1 MFDAEQR
8 LEVCNERYTRMYGL
22 LPGQLKPGMTISEI
36 LQKRTDAGTYAGEIP
51 ETYVRDLLTVVTSDK
66 PTTKIQELNDG
77 RVIAVKYRPIAG
89 KGWVATHEDITEQRR
104 VQDRVAYM
112 AHHDGLT
119 DLANRVHLTERL
131 TVALADEHERNDLAV
146 LYLDLDRFKEVNDTL
161 GHGSGDELLKHV
173 AERLSECIR
182 ETDLVAR
189 LGGDEF
195 AILQIGGEQPK
206 DATALAA
213 RLLELIGN
221 SFEIDG
227 QQVAVGT
234 SIGIAIAPSDGKEAD
249 HLLRNADLALY
260 RAKSDGRGTYRFF
273 EPEMDRRAQA
283 RRRLEVDLRKALQN
297 GEFELYYQ
305 PLVNL
310 ERDEIGGFEALLRWN
325 HPERGKILPGEFI
338 RLAEE
343 TGLIVPIGAWVLR
356 EACAEATKWPDH
368 LKVSVNVSAVQFK
381 GAGLATLIIAAIAAT
396 GLRPDRLE
404 IEITESVMLEDPD
417 AAFAVLTRLHDLGI
431 RIALDDFGTG
441 YSSLSN
447 LRKFPFDRIK
457 IDRSF
462 VADLSE
468 ANIDA
473 IAVVRSVAQLGV
485 SLGMST
491 TAEGVETKDQ
501 LDLVRSEG
509 CTDIQGYY
517 ISRPIP
523 ASEIAGLLQ
532 SEKTVDA
539 A

>member
-1 MFDAEQR
+1 
-8 LEVCNERYTRMYGL
+8 
-22 LPGQLKPGMTISEI
+22 

-221 SFEIDG
+221 PFEIDG

-356 EACAEATKWPDH
+356 EACAEATKWPDY
-368 LKVSVNVSAVQFK
+368 LKFRSTYPLCNSRV
-381 GAGLATLIIAAIAAT
+381 
-396 GLRPDRLE
+396 R
-404 IEITESVMLEDPD
+404 
-417 AAFAVLTRLHDLGI
+417 
-431 RIALDDFGTG
+431 ALP
-441 YSSLSN
+441 L
-447 LRKFPFDRIK
+447 
-457 IDRSF
+457 
-462 VADLSE
+462 
-468 ANIDA
+468 
-473 IAVVRSVAQLGV
+473 
-485 SLGMST
+485 
-491 TAEGVETKDQ
+491 
-501 LDLVRSEG
+501 
-509 CTDIQGYY
+509 
-517 ISRPIP
+517 
-523 ASEIAGLLQ
+523 
-532 SEKTVDA
+532 
-539 A
+539 